1 VRVSLAVYDH
11 SGSVTRNDL
20 ARGTG
25 PAPAAVPTPAV
36 AAGGVPVYRVVNRG
50 QEELVQPPAM
60 LFEAGADA
68 RCVVVRGRGSSYGP
82 CADH

>member
-1 VRVSLAVYDH
+1 
-11 SGSVTRNDL
+11 
-20 ARGTG
+20 
-25 PAPAAVPTPAV
+25 
-36 AAGGVPVYRVVNRG
+36 VVNRG